1 MGVAALMP
9 AWLERT
15 HAVAPD
21 ALGRLARAAGL
32 VPVDSP
38 PDAAAA
44 TLVARILAHLEATGM
59 RVGLRDL
66 GVTADDVDGLVGAV
80 EGTLAND
87 PGPTEASD
95 LRALYV
101 ASL

>member
-1 MGVAALMP
+1 MP

-15 HAVAPD
+15 RTVAPE

-32 VPVDSP
+32 AGA
-38 PDAAAA
+38 DAAPDDAA
-44 TLVARILAHLEATGM
+44 SALETRVLAHLEATGM

-66 GVTADDVDGLVGAV
+66 GVSDDDIDGLVDAV

-87 PGPTEASD
+87 PGPTDTFD
-95 LRALYV
+95 LRALYL

>member
-1 MGVAALMP
+1 VP
-9 AWLERT
+9 
-15 HAVAPD
+15 PD
-21 ALGRLARAAGL
+21 A
-32 VPVDSP
+32 P

-44 TLVARILAHLEATGM
+44 TLEARILAHLEATGM

-66 GVTADDVDGLVGAV
+66 GVTAGDIDGLLAAV

-87 PGPTEASD
+87 PGPTETSD
-95 LRALYV
+95 LRALYA